1 MAFGNSDN
9 NNKRYY
15 DPTVYSQ
22 YGTSNSEGVDPSALS
37 FQFYNGML
45 KLSITPMK
53 PNANPND
60 KNIWDKDNAVAVWIT
75 WFKAKMLYDEI
86 KYVLENPDTCFN
98 AAVSIGAESLISFST
113 GKELG
118 VSSPCLI
125 IRKVNHETGEVMSTY
140 AYQFKDNYNGYS
152 SVRNYDPSNPNGFES
167 HNYKNLEVENL
178 LTLLKQYYES
188 SSGAY
193 AYANLYAARY
203 DIQKNNTKMEL
214 IMEKLGI
221 EKPEYSRGTSQNTG
235 NRGSFFM
242 NTPTN
247 AGSNPSNS
255 IPGNSGMRSTT
266 MEELESE
273 MD

>member
-1 MAFGNSDN
+1 MALGNGDN
-9 NNKRYY
+9 NNRKYY
-15 DPTVYSQ
+15 DPTVYSH
-22 YGTSNSEGVDPSALS
+22 YSTSNSEGVDPSALS

-45 KLSITPMK
+45 KLIITPMK

-60 KNIWDKDNAVAVWIT
+60 KNIWDKDNAVTVWIT

-98 AAVSIGAESLISFST
+98 GGISIGAETLVSFST

-125 IRKVNHETGEVMSTY
+125 VRKINQDTGEMISVY
-140 AYQFKDNYNGYS
+140 AYQFKDNYKGYK
-152 SVRNYDPSNPNGFES
+152 SVRNYDPNNPSEFES
-167 HNYKNLEVENL
+167 HMYKNLEVENL

-188 SSGAY
+188 CSGAY
-193 AYANLYAARY
+193 AYSTLYAARY

-221 EKPEYSRGTSQNTG
+221 EKPEYSRGSNSNNG
-235 NRGSFFM
+235 RGSFFA
-242 NTPTN
+242 NN
-247 AGSNPSNS
+247 SGSSNNPSNN
-255 IPGNSGMRSTT
+255 IPGNSGMRTT
-266 MEELESE
+266 TIEDLESE